1 MQCMAL
7 TSLMISC
14 VRIGATLD
22 MCRLQLGQSH
32 ANRSWDCN
40 ICVPRMKNRIGSFSR
55 SRRSN
60 SNRIH
65 LICGHCFNGQHHRLT
80 SPFNSNL
87 SQPFVC
93 SIFIIIIAHAFTS
106 RLFAVAHSS
115 YPSLSTMYVLVEL
128 HATYGPS
135 PNSPNT
141 PNSCAEQIAFDFQFI
156 RVRLVIF
163 ILISPQCV
171 LHILDEATKK
181 FYEIYRSLVHW
192 E

>member
-14 VRIGATLD
+14 VRIGATLE

-32 ANRSWDCN
+32 TNRSWDCN
-40 ICVPRMKNRIGSFSR
+40 ICVPRMENRIGSFSR

-115 YPSLSTMYVLVEL
+115 YPSLSTMYVLSLNFMLLMGHLRIPRTHRTVV
-128 HATYGPS
+128 
-135 PNSPNT
+135 PNKLLS
-141 PNSCAEQIAFDFQFI
+141 
-156 RVRLVIF
+156 IF
-163 ILISPQCV
+163 SLFVCV
-171 LHILDEATKK
+171 
-181 FYEIYRSLVHW
+181 
-192 E
+192 